1 MLTRLELTKELV
13 DLNSL
18 AVQETL
24 QRLERQDLA
33 DLKPGPLYFV
43 AKRWLDWFGAAL
55 LVLLSLPLSIVIA
68 ILIKIETPGPFFFTQ
83 ERIGSK
89 RRYKNGTLA
98 WEIRTFRVYKFRTM
112 FHNSDQSLHIDYIRA
127 FAHNR
132 AERSTEPG
140 AQFKLCNDPR
150 ITRIGRLLRIMS
162 LDELPQ
168 LLNIL
173 RGEMS
178 LVGPRPVPIYEVA
191 EYKPE
196 HWQRM
201 AALPGLTGLW
211 QISARS
217 QVPFDEMIRL
227 DLEYVRR
234 QSLWFDFK
242 ILLGTIPAVLL
253 CRGAK

>member
-1 MLTRLELTKELV
+1 MLTPSEVSKDLV

-18 AVQETL
+18 ATHEI
-24 QRLERQDLA
+24 LESPEWTESPQ
-33 DLKPGPLYFV
+33 LKPRRLYFV
-43 AKRWLDWFGAAL
+43 VKRALDYFGAAV
-55 LVLLSLPLSIVIA
+55 LVLLSLPLTILIA
-68 ILIKIETPGPFFFTQ
+68 VLIKIETPGPVFFTQ
-83 ERIGSK
+83 QRVGSK
-89 RRYKNGTLA
+89 RRYKNGECT

-112 FHNSDQSLHIDYIRA
+112 AHNTDQSLHIAYIRA
-127 FAHNR
+127 FAHNLAAR
-132 AERSTEPG
+132 SAERS
-140 AQFKLCNDPR
+140 AQFKLSNDPR
-150 ITRIGRLLRIMS
+150 ITRIGRLLRTTS

-178 LVGPRPVPIYEVA
+178 LVGPRPVPIYEAA
-191 EYKPE
+191 EYRPQD
-196 HWQRM
+196 WQRL

-211 QISARS
+211 QITGRS
-217 QVPFDEMIRL
+217 QVPFDEMIRM

-234 QSLWFDFK
+234 QSLWFDLK